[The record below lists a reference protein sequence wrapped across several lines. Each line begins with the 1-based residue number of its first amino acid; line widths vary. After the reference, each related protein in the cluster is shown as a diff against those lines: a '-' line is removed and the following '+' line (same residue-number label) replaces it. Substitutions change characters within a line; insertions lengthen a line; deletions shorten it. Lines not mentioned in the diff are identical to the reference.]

1 MLGFFFIISDSSS
14 IASNASLK
22 ENQDWPIFFFK
33 KEGELTTAVTT
44 TKKITTKNV
53 RNFYKSCK
61 KQDVDVLFQM

>member
-44 TKKITTKNV
+44 TNKKDN
-53 RNFYKSCK
+53 N
-61 KQDVDVLFQM
+61 